1 MDKSSFLSCKR
12 CENNIIFINKLIN
25 SNETNND
32 NFLIDLFCTQCGRYS
47 IKVKDF
53 ISLHSLNC
61 NLNKVK
67 IYSIIQ
73 ENEKYCSSLIQQ
85 IENMIILLND
95 LKNNTQEKRNQF
107 NIKINQLIVLDNALP
122 KNQCGKW
129 MLRYFDNFNSKIQSY
144 LSTDISKYIE
154 NDFAKIKSKIAFIS
168 NEISF
173 LLKSSFPFEF
183 TLVPNKVIPSSL
195 YSIIVKPPNHF
206 EIKQAIDTKML
217 ITSILS
223 LSNGNIAVGSE
234 EKMIIF
240 DIKINKKVIAFT
252 GYFKKIF
259 ELNHYPN
266 GNNNI
271 VILSLEQ
278 RKFKIYN
285 AESGKMIKSFNQ
297 YDEIETICELSNG
310 NILFS
315 CNESIYQT
323 NLSISFCIK
332 LNGFCYSIIEL
343 KNKNIAYC
351 DDHQINV
358 INIQAPSKILHKLI
372 GEQRSFI
379 QSMKEV
385 DNGYILSSQGNS
397 VFLWNVEQEECIFTY
412 YNSSFYAK
420 EIITKGEM
428 WYFLGNKEIEVW
440 EKDCRQILYQINNLK
455 PYYSIQIKITTPFDI
470 VSFGTKN
477 ILLCVYENT
486 PTILNLVY

>member
-95 LKNNTQEKRNQF
+95 LKNNTQEKINQF

-195 YSIIVKPPNHF
+195 YSIIY
-206 EIKQAIDTKML
+206 M
-217 ITSILS
+217 
-223 LSNGNIAVGSE
+223 
-234 EKMIIF
+234 
-240 DIKINKKVIAFT
+240 
-252 GYFKKIF
+252 
-259 ELNHYPN
+259 
-266 GNNNI
+266 
-271 VILSLEQ
+271 
-278 RKFKIYN
+278 
-285 AESGKMIKSFNQ
+285 
-297 YDEIETICELSNG
+297 
-310 NILFS
+310 
-315 CNESIYQT
+315 
-323 NLSISFCIK
+323 
-332 LNGFCYSIIEL
+332 
-343 KNKNIAYC
+343 
-351 DDHQINV
+351 QI
-358 INIQAPSKILHKLI
+358 
-372 GEQRSFI
+372 
-379 QSMKEV
+379 
-385 DNGYILSSQGNS
+385 
-397 VFLWNVEQEECIFTY
+397 
-412 YNSSFYAK
+412 
-420 EIITKGEM
+420 
-428 WYFLGNKEIEVW
+428 
-440 EKDCRQILYQINNLK
+440 
-455 PYYSIQIKITTPFDI
+455 
-470 VSFGTKN
+470 
-477 ILLCVYENT
+477 
-486 PTILNLVY
+486 